1 MELRFVPPDLRRLD
15 ELSAEVATCTLFED
29 DWPMTGLAG
38 LLDWRLAGRLSALGR
53 RGYLTGA
60 SGEVM
65 LVPGRPRVPFE
76 KVVLLGLGRREAFDD
91 GACSRALERIG
102 DVLEGLKVR
111 RAVVELPGRA
121 DGTIAPERATELL
134 LQGVGKSKEHDAW
147 WLVEDERAEQAVT
160 ARARDDQRRRRI

>member
-15 ELSAEVATCTLFED
+15 ELTAEVASCAIFED
-29 DWPMTGLAG
+29 DWPMPGLAG

-76 KVVLLGLGRREAFDD
+76 KVVVLGLGPRAAFDE
-91 GACSRALERIG
+91 GACARALERMSG
-102 DVLEGLKVR
+102 VLEGLKVR

-121 DGTIAPERATELL
+121 DGAIEPERAAELL
-134 LQGVGKSKEHDAW
+134 LSTVGKSKDHDAW

-160 ARARDDQRRRRI
+160 ARTQGDPRRRRG

>member
-15 ELSAEVATCTLFED
+15 ELSAEVATCALFED

-53 RGYLTGA
+53 SGYLTGA

-76 KVVLLGLGRREAFDD
+76 KVVLLGLGRREAFDED
-91 GACSRALERIG
+91 ACTRALERIG
-102 DVLEGLKVR
+102 GVLEGLKVR

-147 WLVEDERAEQAVT
+147 WLVEDERSEQVVT